1 MKRKAL
7 KERVEK
13 ISGYKL
19 CKEGLKIDHCRA
31 KQALEL
37 LPSLRKAVG
46 GKGGKIYC
54 QVNSVSKSG
63 MSRTI
68 SVFIVHKGDIIN
80 LNYTPF
86 WKIYGDSKRNGV
98 VRIKGC
104 GMDMLFEA
112 TYRLYCFLFSSKR
125 PYQKHL
131 NQYRS
136 L

>member
-7 KERVEK
+7 KERIEKLVENE
-13 ISGYKL
+13 YQL
-19 CKEGLKIDHCRA
+19 NY
-31 KQALEL
+31 ALAL
-37 LPSLRKAVG
+37 LPSLKKAVG
-46 GKGGKIYC
+46 GKDGKIYC

-68 SVFIVHKGDIIN
+68 SVFIVHQGEIVN
-80 LNYTPF
+80 LNHTLF
-86 WKIYGDSKRNGV
+86 WRIYGDSKRNGV
-98 VRIKGC
+98 VRINGG
-104 GMDMLFEA
+104 GMDMMFEA